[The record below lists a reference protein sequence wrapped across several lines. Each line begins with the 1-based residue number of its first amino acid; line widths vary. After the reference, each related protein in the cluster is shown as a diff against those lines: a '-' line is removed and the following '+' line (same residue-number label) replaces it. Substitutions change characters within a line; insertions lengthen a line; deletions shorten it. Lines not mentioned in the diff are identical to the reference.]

1 MQTYSNKDD
10 LIFEISKRAELFINE
25 FSDVSES
32 DKDVYKIGVNRT
44 PAQMI
49 AYQLGWLN
57 LIQSWENDNKNN
69 IPVVTP
75 SPDYKWNNL
84 GGLYQEFYKTYSNYT
99 LEQLINQFNKEVD
112 SIIEL
117 IKSLDN
123 ETLFE
128 SGKRQWAS
136 STPSKWPVWKWIHIN
151 TVAPFKSFRTKIRK
165 WKKTEI

>member
-1 MQTYSNKDD
+1 MVKFNS
-10 LIFEISKRAELFINE
+10 IVNE
-25 FSDVSES
+25 
-32 DKDVYKIGVNRT
+32 
-44 PAQMI
+44 
-49 AYQLGWLN
+49 
-57 LIQSWENDNKNN
+57 NN

-112 SIIEL
+112 SIIDL

-128 SGKRQWAS
+128 SGKGNELHQRLPNGQFGNRF
-136 STPSKWPVWKWIHIN
+136 IN